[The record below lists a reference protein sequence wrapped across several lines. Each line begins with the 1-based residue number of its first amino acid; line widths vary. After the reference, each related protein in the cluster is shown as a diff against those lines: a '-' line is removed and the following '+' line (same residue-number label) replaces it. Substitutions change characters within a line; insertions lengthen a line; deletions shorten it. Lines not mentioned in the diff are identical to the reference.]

1 MKFSYVQKLLLVA
14 DPFGAARTNFR
25 IWKTKLK
32 SKRGTRKSR
41 KPLRGRHLTVKQR
54 GDILTDLQDL
64 TTGPVSMTAEASD
77 REAVCYEGQI
87 ANVLEDTGCKVEI
100 DNATKEPPAK
110 QLPPGVEM
118 TIKEETV
125 RPIHAYG
132 IVRAFRSAGVAL
144 ATRINGKRPKNNTLY
159 VTVGPNRAPGVVSAT
174 TRTAAEWRLKV
185 RQTLLEKWKMKFTS
199 GLGGPGQAD

>member
-14 DPFGAARTNFR
+14 DWFGATRTNFR
-25 IWKTKLK
+25 IWRKKLK
-32 SKRGTRKSR
+32 SKRGSR
-41 KPLRGRHLTVKQR
+41 KPRKSLRGRHLTVKQR

-64 TTGPVSMTAEASD
+64 TTGPVSITAATSD

-100 DNATKEPPAK
+100 DNATKGPPAK
-110 QLPPGVEM
+110 QLPPGIEM
-118 TIKEETV
+118 TVKEETV

-132 IVRAFRSAGVAL
+132 IVRAFRSAGVAV
-144 ATRINGKRPKNNTLY
+144 ATRINAKRPKNNTLY
-159 VTVGPNRAPGVVSAT
+159 VTVGPNSAPDVVSAM

-185 RQTLLEKWKMKFTS
+185 RQTLLEKWKNKFGS
-199 GLGGPGQAD
+199 GRRRPGQPD